1 MKNGLVS
8 LFVRGL
14 PIGVYFSILLN
25 KAYDILYV
33 MKNIEIKTSRY
44 HALNETE
51 RTSIDRFVHLC
62 WGEQEEGSVH
72 RNDFPVQSFGLFI
85 HGTMTAYAGV
95 ILIDTMIDK
104 QRLLVGAL
112 SCFCVHPS
120 YRHHGYGSLLFDHL
134 TKRIVERSQIDLGL
148 FTCAE
153 QVCPFYLLQGSW
165 QCANWNIYA
174 DNDEGYQSK
183 EMGLTVLVLSVSP
196 RCHQTLRIEKS
207 LDLHLHLPDGMF
219 I

>member
-1 MKNGLVS
+1 
-8 LFVRGL
+8 
-14 PIGVYFSILLN
+14 
-25 KAYDILYV
+25 

-51 RTSIDRFVHLC
+51 RILIDRFVHLC

-72 RNDFPVQSFGLFI
+72 RNDFPVQSFGLFV

-95 ILIDTMIDK
+95 ILIDTMIDE

-120 YRHHGYGSLLFDHL
+120 YRHHGCGSLLFDHL
-134 TKRIVERSQIDLGL
+134 TRRMVERLQIDLGL

-165 QCANWNIYA
+165 RCANWNIYA
-174 DNDEGYQSK
+174 DNAEGYQSK
-183 EMGLTVLVLSVSP
+183 EMGLTVLVLPVSP
-196 RCHQTLRIEKS
+196 RCHQTLCIEKS

>member
-1 MKNGLVS
+1 
-8 LFVRGL
+8 
-14 PIGVYFSILLN
+14 
-25 KAYDILYV
+25 

-51 RTSIDRFVHLC
+51 RTSIDQFVHLC

-72 RNDFPVQSFGLFI
+72 RNDFPVQSFGLFV

-95 ILIDTMIDK
+95 ILIDTMIDE

-120 YRHHGYGSLLFDHL
+120 YRHHGCGLSLFDHL
-134 TKRIVERSQIDLGL
+134 TRRMVERSQIDLGL

-153 QVCPFYLLQGSW
+153 HMRPFTFFRAAGSVQTGISMRITMRAIRARRWDFLFSSYLFRRVVIRL
-165 QCANWNIYA
+165 CA
-174 DNDEGYQSK
+174 
-183 EMGLTVLVLSVSP
+183 
-196 RCHQTLRIEKS
+196 
-207 LDLHLHLPDGMF
+207 
-219 I
+219 

>member
-1 MKNGLVS
+1 
-8 LFVRGL
+8 
-14 PIGVYFSILLN
+14 
-25 KAYDILYV
+25 

-51 RTSIDRFVHLC
+51 RILIDQFVHLC

-72 RNDFPVQSFGLFI
+72 RNDFPVQSFGLFV
-85 HGTMTAYAGV
+85 HGTMMAYAGV
-95 ILIDTMIDK
+95 ILIDTMIDE

-112 SCFCVHPS
+112 SCFCVHLS
-120 YRHHGYGSLLFDHL
+120 YRHHGYGALLFDHL
-134 TKRIVERSQIDLGL
+134 TRRMVERSQIDLGL

-165 QCANWNIYA
+165 RCANWNIYA

-183 EMGLTVLVLSVSP
+183 EMGLTVLVLPVSP
-196 RCHQTLRIEKS
+196 RSHQTFRIEKS
-207 LDLHLHLPDGMF
+207 LDLHLHMPDGMF

>member
-1 MKNGLVS
+1 
-8 LFVRGL
+8 
-14 PIGVYFSILLN
+14 
-25 KAYDILYV
+25 

-51 RTSIDRFVHLC
+51 RILIDRFVHLC

-72 RNDFPVQSFGLFI
+72 RNDFPVQSFGLFV

-95 ILIDTMIDK
+95 ILIDTMIDE

-120 YRHHGYGSLLFDHL
+120 YRHHGCGLLLFDHL
-134 TKRIVERSQIDLGL
+134 TRRMVERSQIDLGL

-153 QVCPFYLLQGSW
+153 HMRPFYLLQGSW

-174 DNDEGYQSK
+174 DNHEGYQSK
-183 EMGLTVLVLSVSP
+183 EMGLFCSRLTCFAALSSDFVH
-196 RCHQTLRIEKS
+196 REIT
-207 LDLHLHLPDGMF
+207 
-219 I
+219 